1 MCSAGGRAS
10 TQAMTERFRDEVCR
24 TVTEELRPGYG
35 SWRGFDA
42 WAPKNVDRV
51 LGYVITGN

>member
-1 MCSAGGRAS
+1 
-10 TQAMTERFRDEVCR
+10 MTERFRDEVCR
-24 TVTEELRPGYG
+24 TVTEELRPRYG

-42 WAPKNVDRV
+42 WVPKNVDRV